1 MVSCEFAVRSAMMIS
16 IFGEEGMLSSPFWFV
31 TEGAIIGF
39 IIGYFATRIGGEG
52 AKVHRNY

>member
-1 MVSCEFAVRSAMMIS
+1 MMIS